1 METNIMEKITLKH
14 KILFGYI
21 ILTAVI
27 VSMVAV
33 LFNER
38 KRVRNL
44 DSESDTVVQIQ
55 NHINA
60 IHRQITNL
68 SISGESVI
76 AWNDNDYLEYR
87 ERRLKIDTLLQY
99 MTITCNGF
107 LQTEQIDT
115 LRFLFADKEE
125 HLHGIMQV
133 LRYQDKADSLM
144 LNHLPTVDAAPRT
157 ITRKRKGIAGWFGK
171 KETVTVPQSNAAL
184 YSLNRKLIAL
194 QDERAKTLATYTDSL
209 RFRNRE
215 LNRKLY
221 TLITN
226 MDAQAEDAL
235 QNKKRHL
242 EEAHDLSTCI
252 ITWLISVSMLLLLL
266 SYLIIHREF
275 KREAEQK
282 VQMKKVIEKNNE
294 LLETRKNIILAISHD
309 IRAPLNI
316 INGSAELAKG
326 TRDKKHRNIY
336 LGNIEHVCK
345 HILHLLNNLLD
356 VYRLNE
362 SKEIRNDVTFNL
374 QEFLERIASG
384 FSHIINDK
392 GILFKN
398 DFYNTD
404 IALYGDVDRISQI
417 VDNLLANAV
426 KFTDAGTILFH
437 AAYQDGWL
445 SLEVKDT
452 GIGMSE
458 ETIARIFRP
467 FEKLA
472 TQTNTDGFGL
482 GLPITKG
489 LVKLLGGTI
498 EVESEPEHGSTFRVS
513 LPLQISDRMTSEM
526 NPVIT
531 YNPEALPQRVIAIDD
546 DPLQLEIV
554 KEMLE
559 RNGIMCMTFTNV
571 RDLVTEMRKK
581 DYDLL
586 LTDIQMPGTDGFA
599 ILELLRSA
607 NIGNSRHI
615 PIIVM
620 TARGDQER
628 SSFIEKGFSDCIHK
642 PFSTSELLSLI
653 AKFSHRKDEED
664 TFSPDFQAFT
674 ADVDDK
680 VKLLRM
686 FVRQTRKDME
696 DLNLAM
702 NLNNITDLREIIHRM
717 RPVLEVLRSDGLLY
731 DYREMLKNEKSDLNA
746 IKEYTERIIG
756 HLSML
761 TKEAENEIKR
771 INDYETQDTDS
782 RR

>member
-1 METNIMEKITLKH
+1 MTRYYILIRMETNIMEKITLKH

-194 QDERAKTLATYTDSL
+194 QEERAKTLATYTDSL

-282 VQMKKVIEKNNE
+282 VQMKKVIEKNN
-294 LLETRKNIILAISHD
+294 
-309 IRAPLNI
+309 
-316 INGSAELAKG
+316 
-326 TRDKKHRNIY
+326 
-336 LGNIEHVCK
+336 
-345 HILHLLNNLLD
+345 
-356 VYRLNE
+356 
-362 SKEIRNDVTFNL
+362 
-374 QEFLERIASG
+374 
-384 FSHIINDK
+384 
-392 GILFKN
+392 
-398 DFYNTD
+398 
-404 IALYGDVDRISQI
+404 
-417 VDNLLANAV
+417 
-426 KFTDAGTILFH
+426 
-437 AAYQDGWL
+437 
-445 SLEVKDT
+445 
-452 GIGMSE
+452 
-458 ETIARIFRP
+458 
-467 FEKLA
+467 
-472 TQTNTDGFGL
+472 
-482 GLPITKG
+482 
-489 LVKLLGGTI
+489 
-498 EVESEPEHGSTFRVS
+498 
-513 LPLQISDRMTSEM
+513 
-526 NPVIT
+526 
-531 YNPEALPQRVIAIDD
+531 
-546 DPLQLEIV
+546 
-554 KEMLE
+554 
-559 RNGIMCMTFTNV
+559 
-571 RDLVTEMRKK
+571 
-581 DYDLL
+581 
-586 LTDIQMPGTDGFA
+586 
-599 ILELLRSA
+599 
-607 NIGNSRHI
+607 
-615 PIIVM
+615 
-620 TARGDQER
+620 
-628 SSFIEKGFSDCIHK
+628 
-642 PFSTSELLSLI
+642 
-653 AKFSHRKDEED
+653 
-664 TFSPDFQAFT
+664 
-674 ADVDDK
+674 
-680 VKLLRM
+680 
-686 FVRQTRKDME
+686 
-696 DLNLAM
+696 
-702 NLNNITDLREIIHRM
+702 
-717 RPVLEVLRSDGLLY
+717 
-731 DYREMLKNEKSDLNA
+731 
-746 IKEYTERIIG
+746 
-756 HLSML
+756 
-761 TKEAENEIKR
+761 
-771 INDYETQDTDS
+771 
-782 RR
+782 